1 MQAQSLKGIVT
12 DGESSKPVAGA
23 IVTNQATQ
31 QSTNTDEE
39 GNFLLLARSGDIISV
54 SFHGY
59 HTIQRTATP
68 GVLMHF
74 ELRSISVKL
83 PDYEV
88 RGLTPFQKDSL
99 EMTELYSKELSKKKI
114 NPSVSFGGGL
124 IVSGLI
130 GAPVQRLSRS
140 YKRNKRF
147 KENLKKDMEQKYIDT
162 RYTPVLTSALTGL
175 SGDSLGLFMNTYPM
189 NYTFART
196 AGDLE
201 LKAWIRNNY
210 KEYSS
215 KAVK

>member
-1 MQAQSLKGIVT
+1 
-12 DGESSKPVAGA
+12 
-23 IVTNQATQ
+23 
-31 QSTNTDEE
+31 
-39 GNFLLLARSGDIISV
+39 
-54 SFHGY
+54 
-59 HTIQRTATP
+59 
-68 GVLMHF
+68 MHF